1 MRNCT
6 MQKVC
11 RYLNALVN
19 VEKNTISNLEF
30 LHESFPKVNLFWDIQ
45 LLNHVIILRR
55 KLMTFDNSHVDF
67 QVLTIYEDE
76 NTKTCNAILS
86 NPEEIIVE
94 NIKNTSVEIMKDVY
108 CKKID
113 YTGLR
118 FKHEILS

>member
-1 MRNCT
+1 
-6 MQKVC
+6 
-11 RYLNALVN
+11 
-19 VEKNTISNLEF
+19 
-30 LHESFPKVNLFWDIQ
+30 
-45 LLNHVIILRR
+45 
-55 KLMTFDNSHVDF
+55 MTFDNSHVDF

-76 NTKTCNAILS
+76 NTNICNAILS

-118 FKHEILS
+118 FKHEILSWNFSIEKKWWNKSR